1 MTPRAIYGGEPAH
14 GWIPWG
20 ALAPILGIAFV
31 VVPAIV
37 FSLGL
42 ERVGLVDRE
51 WEPQGAAGFA
61 AFLLLPFAATAAL
74 VFGWIRFVEKRPLS
88 TIGLRAGNGVAT
100 FLRGHLVGCATILVV
115 VLAVWLASA
124 YHAGSYAPALRS
136 PAALLEIAVLL
147 LCFGVQASAEEILF
161 RGWLLSAIARKFNV
175 PLGVV
180 LSTLVFCLLHY
191 SPGQP
196 WFVTVNL
203 VLFALFACA
212 WALQAQNIWGVMGWH
227 AGWNW
232 LLATGFQ
239 LPVTGLNIGAPA
251 LLIEF
256 IPTGP
261 DYLTGGP
268 QGPEGSL
275 FCGAF
280 FLVAIAWLL
289 RRQPA

>member
-1 MTPRAIYGGEPAH
+1 MTPRAIYSGEPAR

-31 VVPAIV
+31 IAPAILI
-37 FSLGL
+37 SLGL
-42 ERVGLVDRE
+42 ERVGLVDSD
-51 WEPQGAAGFA
+51 WEPQGAAGFI
-61 AFLLLPFAATAAL
+61 AFLLLPFAAMAAL
-74 VFGWIRFVEKRPLS
+74 VFGWVRFVEKRPLS
-88 TIGLRAGNGVAT
+88 SIGLRGAGVGSL
-100 FLRGHLVGCATILVV
+100 LRGHLIGCATILAV
-115 VLAVWLASA
+115 VLAIWLASA
-124 YHAGSYAPALRS
+124 YQAASFAPALRS
-136 PAALLEIAVLL
+136 PGALLEIAALL
-147 LCFGVQASAEEILF
+147 LCFVIQASSEEILF
-161 RGWLLSAIARKFNV
+161 RGWLLSAIARKFNL
-175 PLGVV
+175 PLAVV

-212 WALQAQNIWGVMGWH
+212 WALRTHNIWGVMGWH

-251 LLIEF
+251 LLIEL
-256 IPTGP
+256 IPRGP

-280 FLVAIAWLL
+280 FLVAIAYLW
-289 RRQPA
+289 RRKPG